1 MLNAN
6 QENLK
11 ALASLLGIDEEEAAV
26 KLQTTVVITFGDPA
40 SAAFASDLSQ
50 LVGKTLQV
58 VAEGVDADIEVA
70 LGSTPSTNASVKILV
85 SMCGDGMIV
94 GQKNE
99 PAGWSCTPRFNE
111 RICACYAAGAV
122 IARAI
127 DRNCPDP
134 FRLAFDDL
142 GIPVAIAP
150 IVFDHDVLAGCGG
163 VGTGFLW
170 GLQTIET
177 SGTMTVV
184 DSKNVSKGN
193 LNRCFFY
200 EEEDVDK
207 PKAERLAARA
217 LLNNTVLESLVGTFH
232 ELVLKRERVR
242 RVFVTVDSRPARRAI
257 QADMP
262 LEVFDASTTDVTA
275 IVTHHHR
282 QPTGHACLSCI
293 YPHIPLED
301 ARERDVADLLGL
313 TLEQVK
319 RRIVDA
325 ETAAVLALNFGAS
338 ADEFLG
344 KSMDSLAKARCGS
357 GPVNTAGGRQ
367 ALAPFAFVS
376 NLAGCLMVVDLLRS
390 QSTDTAPTNYLHLDP
405 WRPPTPVRRR
415 KPRRQGCEFCGDA
428 ELTSVLAS
436 LWDFPPLI

>member
-1 MLNAN
+1 M
-6 QENLK
+6 
-11 ALASLLGIDEEEAAV
+11 
-26 KLQTTVVITFGDPA
+26 
-40 SAAFASDLSQ
+40 
-50 LVGKTLQV
+50 
-58 VAEGVDADIEVA
+58 
-70 LGSTPSTNASVKILV
+70 
-85 SMCGDGMIV
+85 
-94 GQKNE
+94 
-99 PAGWSCTPRFNE
+99 PR
-111 RICACYAAGAV
+111 CS
-122 IARAI
+122 
-127 DRNCPDP
+127 
-134 FRLAFDDL
+134 RL
-142 GIPVAIAP
+142 
-150 IVFDHDVLAGCGG
+150 
-163 VGTGFLW
+163 
-170 GLQTIET
+170 
-177 SGTMTVV
+177 
-184 DSKNVSKGN
+184 
-193 LNRCFFY
+193 
-200 EEEDVDK
+200 
-207 PKAERLAARA
+207 
-217 LLNNTVLESLVGTFH
+217 
-232 ELVLKRERVR
+232 
-242 RVFVTVDSRPARRAI
+242 
-257 QADMP
+257 
-262 LEVFDASTTDVTA
+262 
-275 IVTHHHR
+275 
-282 QPTGHACLSCI
+282 
-293 YPHIPLED
+293 HIPLED